1 MAKNTNIASVLAFEK
16 KLVPSDGFMYGTTWE
31 KWEKYKQEKNELEKK
46 LALADN
52 QSEKIEL
59 EKKLKE
65 LKLDKTQL
73 ALREKSVRGT
83 ISNRLKPVI
92 KDDPLKLNAEVEK
105 PNLQRVD
112 SCALGE
118 DQDTLKLHF
127 TLKVLS
133 GVQTPSACNNKVFK
147 ETYSQA
153 ANDYIVAE
161 GFKEL
166 AKRYAI
172 NIANARFLWRNR
184 VGAEHI
190 EVQVK
195 KLNQDSEKNW
205 TFDAVK
211 IGLRDFET
219 TTADI
224 EELATEIA
232 NALSGK
238 DNLTGEKVEFLLLEI
253 KAFAQIGYAQDVY
266 PSEELVL
273 DKSTAKDK
281 KSKILYHINNIA
293 GMHSQKIGNALRT
306 IDTWYPAYPETQT
319 PIAIEPYGAVTN
331 LGTAYRNPKAKA
343 DFFTLFDRFAC
354 GETLGKKEDEHYVMA
369 VLVRGGVFGESGK
382 D

>member
-31 KWEKYKQEKNELEKK
+31 ERNKPESNKPLV
-46 LALADN
+46 
-52 QSEKIEL
+52 
-59 EKKLKE
+59 
-65 LKLDKTQL
+65 
-73 ALREKSVRGT
+73 LREKSVRGT
-83 ISNRLKPVI
+83 ISNRLKDAI
-92 KDDPLKLNAEVEK
+92 KNDPLKLNAAVEN

-118 DQDTLKLHF
+118 DQNTLKLHF

-133 GVQTPSACNNKVFK
+133 GVQNPSACNNKAFN

-153 ANDYIVAE
+153 ANGYIAAE

-190 EVQVK
+190 EVQVE
-195 KLNQDSEKNW
+195 KLNKDSKKTW

-211 IGLRDFET
+211 MGLSDFET
-219 TTADI
+219 VTAEID
-224 EELATEIA
+224 ELATEIA
-232 NALSGK
+232 KALSGEE
-238 DNLTGEKVEFLLLEI
+238 DFLLLEI
-253 KAFAQIGYAQDVY
+253 KAFAQVGFAQDVY

-281 KSKILYHINNIA
+281 KSKILYHINNVA

-306 IDTWYPAYPETQT
+306 IDTWYPVPEGETLF

-331 LGTAYRNPKAKA
+331 LGKAYRNPKAKA

-354 GETLGKKEDEHYVMA
+354 GETLATKEDEHYVMA